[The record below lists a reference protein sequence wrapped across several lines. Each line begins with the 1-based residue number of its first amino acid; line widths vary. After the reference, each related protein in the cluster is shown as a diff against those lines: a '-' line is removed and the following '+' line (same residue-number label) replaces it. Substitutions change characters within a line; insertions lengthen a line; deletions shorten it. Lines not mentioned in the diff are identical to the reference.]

1 MKITLQNIADETGY
15 SVSTVSRVLKGSNK
29 ISTNT
34 KDEILKSARQ
44 MGYKTPRVR
53 NAHISK
59 SVLNIALVATGFH
72 EGEFYVSFFHG
83 LNRAAANNNV
93 RLSLVGIL
101 APKNELVSVTKEI
114 TSGYYDGMILF
125 IPEFKR
131 KQYKK
136 VLKQVP
142 DQFPVISNALIEDPV
157 FPTITF
163 DSYSGGHLA
172 ALHFQQRGYKTVG
185 IIEGPVE
192 RSEARFRS
200 NGFKDFISQNPEM
213 NLLWNYP
220 GDFTFETGVE
230 AFHAFEAAGQKPQ
243 AIFACND
250 AMANGFMEAAK
261 QKRYQFPADIA
272 LIGYD
277 DLPVC
282 RHNQPT
288 ISSIHTDYEALG
300 MATMK
305 AMRERLSNTDLN
317 TNMVSFVP
325 VSVVNRESS

>member
-1 MKITLQNIADETGY
+1 MKVTLQDIANETGY
-15 SVSTVSRVLKGSNK
+15 SVSTVSRALKGSDK
-29 ISTNT
+29 LSETT
-34 KDEILKSARQ
+34 KTQILKSARE
-44 MGYKTPRVR
+44 MEYRTPRMR

-59 SVLNIALVATGFH
+59 KKINVALVATGFH
-72 EGEFYVSFFHG
+72 EGEFYVCFFHG
-83 LNRAAANNNV
+83 LNKAAAKNNT
-93 RLSLVGIL
+93 RLNLMGLLNPKKELAALVKGI
-101 APKNELVSVTKEI
+101 S
-114 TSGYYDGMILF
+114 TSHFDGIILF

-131 KQYKK
+131 EDYEE
-136 VLKQVP
+136 LLRYIP
-142 DQFPVISNALIEDPV
+142 LDFPVISNALIEDPV

-163 DSYSGGHLA
+163 DSYSGGHKA
-172 ALHFQQRGYKTVG
+172 AKHFADQGYKTVG

-200 NGFKDFISQNPEM
+200 NGFREFVNQHPDMEC
-213 NLLWNYP
+213 LWQFP
-220 GDFTFETGVE
+220 GDFTFDTGVA
-230 AFHAFEAAGQKPQ
+230 AFKAFEKASRKPQ

-250 AMANGFMEAAK
+250 TMANGFMEAAK
-261 QKRYQFPADIA
+261 QKRYKFPDDIA

-288 ISSIHTDYEALG
+288 ISSIHTNYEDLG

-317 TNMVSFVP
+317 TNLVSFVP
-325 VSVVNRESS
+325 VSVSLRESS